1 MQGLQ
6 LNMCSCSNCRLL
18 AGTKAHLYT
27 QALLLAHQG
36 TPAAWC
42 IHGGPC
48 ITDMYRERQLH
59 TEELQCPAHN
69 VSATSSWEVSINYCA
84 PFRSTL
90 VSGSAVMRYCLRF
103 LSCRHQSGRYSTVIY
118 CNKPYTAHKRD
129 STFPGKASQRM
140 QQDPAALLA
149 PLLPLLPL
157 QHNARRPTCSRCMP
171 TGYTCCNPARCQQTA
186 AGHCPNNICHHAFSA
201 SPVQTGS
208 SCRHHCCIPMP
219 PPVSRV
225 YV

>member
-1 MQGLQ
+1 MEAPASLI
-6 LNMCSCSNCRLL
+6 CIEKDSC
-18 AGTKAHLYT
+18 T
-27 QALLLAHQG
+27 QK
-36 TPAAWC
+36 
-42 IHGGPC
+42 
-48 ITDMYRERQLH
+48 
-59 TEELQCPAHN
+59 ELQCPGHN

-140 QQDPAALLA
+140 QQDPEALLA

-186 AGHCPNNICHHAFSA
+186 AGHCPNNICPPCMFSLTRTNRFF
-201 SPVQTGS
+201 VQTPLLHFNAS
-208 SCRHHCCIPMP
+208 ACVTS
-219 PPVSRV
+219 
-225 YV
+225 